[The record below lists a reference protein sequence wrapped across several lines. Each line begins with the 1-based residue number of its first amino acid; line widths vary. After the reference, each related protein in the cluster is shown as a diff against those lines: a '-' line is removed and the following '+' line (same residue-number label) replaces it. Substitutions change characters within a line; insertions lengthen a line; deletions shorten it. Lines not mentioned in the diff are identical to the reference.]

1 MANELF
7 LNICHDHYV
16 AMILPKDILKYA
28 VQVNGLEAER
38 SILEATKEYVSASR
52 VEYSDPIGRFGL
64 SNPINVVNGDTIE
77 FTWNWVDDT
86 GGLYVKDKIGFKKI
100 DKIPS
105 PEKVIFHATGSGSVY
120 TKRI

>member
-1 MANELF
+1 M
-7 LNICHDHYV
+7 

-28 VQVNGLEAER
+28 VQINGLEAER

-52 VEYSDPIGRFGL
+52 VDYSHPIGRFGL